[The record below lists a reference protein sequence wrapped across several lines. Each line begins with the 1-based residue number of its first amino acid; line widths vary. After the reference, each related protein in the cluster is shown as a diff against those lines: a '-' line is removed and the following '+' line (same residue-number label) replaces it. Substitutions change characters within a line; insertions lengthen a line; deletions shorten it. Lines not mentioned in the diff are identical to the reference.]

1 MGKVDIMSIGC
12 NERVMKRVAI
22 LLSAALSIS
31 PAVAVPALA
40 EEASTTGSVPVASA
54 NAAEGDQNQDSSTS
68 KTDDV
73 ASDPKEDAVAT
84 VTTTGETK
92 PFSTLEDAVKAV
104 NDSGGTLTLCRSMID
119 DVYKI
124 TIEHADVTVTAEEGV
139 VFRGTISIGTKAT
152 GCTVKDITFTNPGG
166 NEKDECFSNCIEI
179 HATGATVE
187 KCTFDVPSGVWPVK
201 DDKDD
206 KKIYWQPN
214 CVRVQANNCFITGNT
229 FNLGRINEENAEGKI
244 VDSDSNV
251 AINLVGPNVSG
262 VEISYNRMKVGKPVG
277 GATDDG
283 GSCFIVAIGNE
294 KNENA
299 YGISDVKVLRNTFY
313 GTGDPKNARFAGF
326 SNANELVIKGNT
338 VRSAYSG
345 VYKVTYWGESD
356 PSVIETMCDNDID
369 ATNNSLVKASVDS
382 GGHTYCF
389 SSVSDALESDYSNSG
404 TVKLT
409 QDTAENLTI
418 PVSKKVTID
427 LAGHTLKE
435 GVTIT
440 NNGNLAIADS
450 VGTGVVN
457 GTVTTAEG
465 ASLHIT
471 GGSFDSSK
479 LTGDGSVVVS
489 GGTFTGDTAPDIEVA
504 PGYMLTQVD
513 GKWVVVKKPAPSVP
527 TYDVAV
533 KQAEGGKVAVTPS
546 SAKKGDDV
554 TITAIPDKGQE
565 VRSVTVTTKDGK
577 KVKVTKGDKANTWTF
592 EMPGGDVT
600 VSVTFGCDGGELC
613 PTHGFDDVDAD
624 AWYHD
629 AVDWAVEEGLLS
641 GYADGTLG
649 PDGTL
654 SRAQLATVLWRQA
667 GEPEAKNDASF
678 ADCDPE
684 AFYAEAVA
692 WADEAGIIEG
702 YGDGTNFGPEDP
714 VTREQLA
721 TILWRQAGEPEG
733 KGDLGKYPDGDEAT
747 DYAVPALEW
756 AVEEGVLSGFGDG
769 TLAPGGVLS
778 RAMLAAML
786 QRMGE

>member
-1 MGKVDIMSIGC
+1 MGKVAMMSIGC

-40 EEASTTGSVPVASA
+40 EEASTTGSVPVEAA
-54 NAAEGDQNQDSSTS
+54 NAAEGAQNQDSSTS
-68 KTDDV
+68 KTGV
-73 ASDPKEDAVAT
+73 ASTVPTERTVAT
-84 VTTTGETK
+84 VTTISETGKHTT
-92 PFSTLEDAVKAV
+92 SCDTLKEAVEAVK
-104 NDSGGTLTLCRSMID
+104 DGDTLTLCQSMTD
-119 DVYKI
+119 EVHRI
-124 TIEHADVTVTAEEGV
+124 TIEHANVTVTAEKGV
-139 VFRGTISIGTKAT
+139 VFRGTISIGTNAT
-152 GCTVKDITFTNPGG
+152 GCTVSGITFTNPGG
-166 NEKDECFSNCIEI
+166 NEKDKCFSNCIEI
-179 HATGATVE
+179 HAEDATVE

-201 DDKDD
+201 DDNDN

-214 CVRVQANNCFITGNT
+214 CVMVQATDCTITGNT

-262 VEISYNRMKVGKPVG
+262 VKISRNTMTVGKSDG
-277 GATDDG
+277 DATEDG
-283 GSCFIVAIGNE
+283 GICFIVANGNPS
-294 KNENA
+294 KKGV

-326 SNANELVIKGNT
+326 SNANGLVIKGNKVT
-338 VRSAYSG
+338 SAYSG
-345 VYKVTYWGESD
+345 VYAVTYID
-356 PSVIETMCDNDID
+356 NPSYPCVIETMCDNNID

-389 SSVSDALESDYSNSG
+389 SSVSDALESGYSNSG

-409 QDTAENLTI
+409 QNTTESLIIPEN
-418 PVSKKVTID
+418 KKVTID
-427 LAGHTLKE
+427 LAGHTLNE
-435 GVTIT
+435 DATIT

-457 GTVTTAEG
+457 GTVITDEG

-513 GKWVVVKKPAPSVP
+513 DGTWVVVKKPTPSVP

-546 SAKKGDDV
+546 SAKKGDEV
-554 TITAIPDKGQE
+554 TITATPDKGQE

-600 VSVTFGCDGGELC
+600 VSLTFGCDGGELC

-667 GEPEAKNDASF
+667 GEPEAKNEASF

-702 YGDGTNFGPEDP
+702 YGDGTNFGC
-714 VTREQLA
+714 V
-721 TILWRQAGEPEG
+721 
-733 KGDLGKYPDGDEAT
+733 
-747 DYAVPALEW
+747 
-756 AVEEGVLSGFGDG
+756 
-769 TLAPGGVLS
+769 
-778 RAMLAAML
+778 
-786 QRMGE
+786 